1 MYWWRFFESN
11 SDRYNHEKIPIKS
24 RWCKLYISNKSNFFI
39 FVVNL
44 WIYYVTMDTWC
55 HSEQLTTCCF
65 FFCRVVDDI
74 WTVED
79 LLVFSFANEPS
90 MTSWLGTVKIPREQ
104 IQVEEFNFN
113 RIAEK
118 QRHHAK
124 KRVCSFDYLLFT
136 FLFLEFV
143 PFFVCSLIPLFV
155 GFFCSSLPLV
165 PLENSVSSFVFFSYV
180 LFQEGI
186 SAKLSLKHK
195 KQKYN

>member
-1 MYWWRFFESN
+1 M
-11 SDRYNHEKIPIKS
+11 
-24 RWCKLYISNKSNFFI
+24 
-39 FVVNL
+39 L
-44 WIYYVTMDTWC
+44 WIYESTMDTWC

-118 QRHHAK
+118 QRQHAK
-124 KRVCSFDYLLFT
+124 QRVCSFDYLLFT

-165 PLENSVSSFVFFSYV
+165 PLENSVSSFVFFFRMSYFRKEFQQNYHLNIKNKNTTKPPGIQLPGSNPTGFV
-180 LFQEGI
+180 LLTFP
-186 SAKLSLKHK
+186 
-195 KQKYN
+195 